1 MPCSQPPP
9 AAVSSSQ
16 PPSRRRA
23 LLAAPSRRRALLTNL
38 VTCLLVHSK
47 AYGPAVDW
55 YSLGVIIYE
64 MLAGYTPFQD
74 DDHVKLYEKILA
86 NKPRFPGHFDVDA
99 KDLCKKL
106 LTDDLTRRFGNLKN
120 GSKDIRNH
128 KWYAKRNRT
137 RPEGLARRACRR
149 DLGRLGKT
157 SEHGKGGVCD
167 NGIL

>member
-1 MPCSQPPP
+1 MRRRGPSLERPGPCPPRSPPPAAVPRSQPPP
-9 AAVSSSQ
+9 AAL
-16 PPSRRRA
+16 PF
-23 LLAAPSRRRALLTNL
+23 LTNL
-38 VTCLLVHSK
+38 LTCLLVHSK

-128 KWYAKRNRT
+128 KWYAKRNKT
-137 RPEGLARRACRR
+137 RPEGLARWACRR
-149 DLGRLGKT
+149 D
-157 SEHGKGGVCD
+157 
-167 NGIL
+167 